1 MVHYVP
7 WTKYTAKRESSQQ
20 VFDKF
25 IMWTVRG
32 ELSEEQLK
40 AIQTNPYYIKYWYD
54 KDLTDWI
61 TVWLEIPDGLENK
74 ITIYPEDEN
83 S

>member
-1 MVHYVP
+1 MPKLICIYILH
-7 WTKYTAKRESSQQ
+7 
-20 VFDKF
+20 
-25 IMWTVRG
+25 
-32 ELSEEQLK
+32 
-40 AIQTNPYYIKYWYD
+40 TNYIKYWYD
-54 KDLTDWI
+54 KDLTDWT